1 MRTFTASCLVALA
14 ACGSGSGGG
23 GGGGGGSSIP
33 PFSLYWSVAVTD
45 IDGDGLLDAVTSYSR
60 ISGAPPHPG
69 FVAVY
74 RQDRT
79 DPGHF
84 LPAVTYAAGDDPV
97 SIAVGDLN
105 GDGRAD
111 IVTTNAILSS
121 NGAGASTITVLLQDP
136 ARPGQFLAATSYAAG
151 TNPQSVAIEDLNDDG
166 LPDLAVADNLG
177 ISLLLQNPGAPGTFL
192 PRTAI
197 SVGAPTASI
206 AIADLTGN
214 GRRDLVVTTAAS
226 VLVLLQDPQTAGSF
240 LAPMSYSAGAQ
251 PIFAAVGD
259 LDEDGKLDIAVA
271 NLGSPADASTASV
284 SVLLQDSAG
293 SGSFLPAIT
302 YATDLRSA
310 TVAIA
315 DLNGDGKLDLAVAN
329 GGTLAGP
336 CPPTCSSTGASVSI
350 LLQNPAAPGQF
361 LAATNYPGTGSDYIS
376 AAWIADMNGD
386 GKADLIIAQ
395 GSGVFIRFQDS
406 LHPGQFLAAVPISN

>member
-1 MRTFTASCLVALA
+1 MALA
-14 ACGSGSGGG
+14 ACGGGGG

-33 PFSLYWSVAVTD
+33 PFSLYWSVAIADV
-45 IDGDGLLDAVTSYSR
+45 DGDGLPDVATSYSI
-60 ISGAPPHPG
+60 ISDAPPHPG

-74 RQDRT
+74 LQDRNG
-79 DPGHF
+79 PGHF
-84 LPAVTYAAGDDPV
+84 LPAVTYAAGGDPV
-97 SIAVGDLN
+97 SIAMGDLN

-111 IVTTNAILSS
+111 IVTTNAILST
-121 NGAGASTITVLLQDP
+121 NGAGASTMTVLLQDP
-136 ARPGQFLAATSYAAG
+136 ARPGQFLAATSYATG
-151 TNPQSVAIEDLNDDG
+151 TNPQSVAIGDLNGDG

-197 SVGAPTASI
+197 SVGVPTASI
-206 AIADLTGN
+206 AIADLTGD
-214 GRRDLVVTTAAS
+214 GKRDLVVTTAAS
-226 VLVLLQDPQTAGSF
+226 VVVLLQDPQTAGSF

-259 LDEDGKLDIAVA
+259 LNEDGKPDIAVA

-284 SVLLQDSAG
+284 SVLLQNSSG
-293 SGSFLPAIT
+293 SGGFLPAAT
-302 YATDLRSA
+302 YATDLRST

-315 DLNGDGKLDLAVAN
+315 DLNGDGKPDLAVAN
-329 GGTLAGP
+329 GGTLAGL
-336 CPPTCSSTGASVSI
+336 CPPSCSSTGASVSI
-350 LLQNPAAPGQF
+350 LLQNPAALGQF
-361 LAATNYPGTGSDYIS
+361 LAATNYPATGSDYIS
-376 AAWIADMNGD
+376 AAGIADMNGD

-395 GSGVFIRFQDS
+395 GSGVVIRFQDS